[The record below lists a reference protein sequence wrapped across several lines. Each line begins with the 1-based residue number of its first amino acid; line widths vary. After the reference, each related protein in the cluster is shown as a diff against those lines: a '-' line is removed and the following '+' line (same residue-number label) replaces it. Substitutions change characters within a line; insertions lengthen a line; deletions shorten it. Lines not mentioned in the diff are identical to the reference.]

1 MPVVDF
7 YFSTTNLNAVASHLQ
22 SLSGSPFTGQTIQ
35 QIESQLVTAS
45 INMFASR
52 YCNLPSVSAQTV
64 NQGELHAA
72 VLWKGIGSIF
82 SASAGVAGGG
92 FLLQQ
97 QNVNVQVTGQYV
109 VSVDLW
115 AYLG

>member
-7 YFSTTNLNAVASHLQ
+7 YFSTTNLKAVANHLQ
-22 SLSGSPFTGQTIQ
+22 SLSGSPFAAQTIQ
-35 QIESQLVTAS
+35 QIESQLATAS

-52 YCNLPSVSAQTV
+52 YCNQAAVPAQMV
-64 NQGELHAA
+64 NDGKLHAA
-72 VLWKGIGSIF
+72 VLWKGIGAIF
-82 SASAGVAGGG
+82 SASAGVSGGG
-92 FLLQQ
+92 NLLQQ